1 MYEYGIG
8 NIAGKFDF
16 WEYIFRILFE
26 VNQEG
31 TTINKVLAYALGILR
46 TFSSVAQGGRNFGQ
60 LAIGAATWFP
70 WRESTDWQV
79 VQDES
84 TNWEDSQPNSEI
96 D

>member
-1 MYEYGIG
+1 MNMETG
-8 NIAGKFDF
+8 NNAAQFDF
-16 WEYIFRILFE
+16 WEYIFRIFFA
-26 VNQEG
+26 VQQEG
-31 TTINKVLAYALGILR
+31 TIITKVLASTLGLLR
-46 TFSSVAQGGRNFGQ
+46 TVSSVGQGGRNFGQ